1 MSIEALACRE
11 LSLRRS
17 VMKVRDVMTP
27 QVEVIQADATLK
39 EAAEKMSRLE
49 VGPLPVCESERLVG
63 ILTDRDI
70 TIRAVAT
77 GCDPNTTRVRE
88 AMTPEVVYCFEDQD
102 VEIAAQMMEMR
113 QIRRV
118 PVLNRGNRLVG
129 IVSLGDLAVETGN
142 RTFAGE
148 TLEHISEP
156 SKPNR

>member
-1 MSIEALACRE
+1 
-11 LSLRRS
+11 
-17 VMKVRDVMTP
+17 MKVRDVMTP
-27 QVEVIQADATLK
+27 QVEVIRPDATLK
-39 EAAEKMSRLE
+39 EAAEMMSRLE

-77 GCDPNTTRVRE
+77 GCNPNTTRVRE

-102 VEIAAQMMEMR
+102 VETAAQMMEMR

-156 SKPNR
+156 SRPNR

>member
-1 MSIEALACRE
+1 
-11 LSLRRS
+11 
-17 VMKVRDVMTP
+17 MKVRDVMTL
-27 QVEVIQADATLK
+27 QVEVIRPDATLK
-39 EAAEKMSRLE
+39 EAAEKMSWLE

-70 TIRAVAT
+70 TIRAVSA

-102 VEIAAQMMEMR
+102 VETAAQMMEMR

-156 SKPNR
+156 SRPNR